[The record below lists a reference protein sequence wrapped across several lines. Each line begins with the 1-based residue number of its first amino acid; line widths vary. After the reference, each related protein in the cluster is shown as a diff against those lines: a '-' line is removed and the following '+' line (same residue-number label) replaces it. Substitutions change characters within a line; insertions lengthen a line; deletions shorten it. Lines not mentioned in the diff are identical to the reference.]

1 MPVTDLYYKATHLE
15 KILDLVHMEFQVTH
29 QTHYT
34 EELPLFH
41 KVANSVLN
49 PVFPE
54 FTLLVLQFSA
64 YLFPP
69 PGALG
74 V

>member
-1 MPVTDLYYKATHLE
+1 MDWSLLIGPASSPRQALPLC
-15 KILDLVHMEFQVTH
+15 LLNSPQ
-29 QTHYT
+29 
-34 EELPLFH
+34 ELPLFH